1 MLSVAALAAPPCG
14 CACCSNRGKRN
25 VETQMIDAYTE
36 GILDEV
42 RFAES
47 AHLYNGV
54 TGGDQ
59 RATLI
64 CIAVGRSAVSIPA

>member
-1 MLSVAALAAPPCG
+1 
-14 CACCSNRGKRN
+14 
-25 VETQMIDAYTE
+25 MIDAYTE